1 MEFLESTFRNF
12 VLVGNCIQQGN
23 ADFLA
28 LLAPNLAHYYSTFV
42 RIKDLFID
50 DENVSEILLSVLNLL
65 RHQLYRCDSL
75 LMQATCTSRVESRLP
90 VVREQH
96 VGQPR
101 LDIPVDQV
109 VTLRRCGL
117 TWPKIAKALNISR
130 QSLWNFRRLNNV
142 HDARAYSN
150 ISDEELSNM
159 ISSIKQEHPSMGYRY
174 IWASLKAR
182 QIFVTW
188 ERLISSVRLIDP
200 IGILNRC
207 RRRLRRRQ
215 YWVKGA
221 NYMWYVLLTFMAC
234 HLSSSPSKVYYI
246 GYVMNQFWV
255 GEKRTLIDTGLFLP
269 TSLVLD

>member
-1 MEFLESTFRNF
+1 M
-12 VLVGNCIQQGN
+12 
-23 ADFLA
+23 
-28 LLAPNLAHYYSTFV
+28 
-42 RIKDLFID
+42 
-50 DENVSEILLSVLNLL
+50 
-65 RHQLYRCDSL
+65 
-75 LMQATCTSRVESRLP
+75 
-90 VVREQH
+90 
-96 VGQPR
+96 GQPR

-200 IGILNRC
+200 IGILNRR

-215 YWVKGA
+215 YRVKGA